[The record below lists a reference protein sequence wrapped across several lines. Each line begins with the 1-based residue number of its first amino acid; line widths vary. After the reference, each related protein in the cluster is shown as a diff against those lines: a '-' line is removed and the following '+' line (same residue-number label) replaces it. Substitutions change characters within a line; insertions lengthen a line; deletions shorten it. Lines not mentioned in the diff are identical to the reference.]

1 MQRCAWVKLSNPV
14 YVEYHDSEWG
24 VPVYDDQKL
33 FEMLILEWAHAGLS
47 WETIL
52 MKRDTYRKAFDNF
65 DVKKVAQYDEK
76 KQSELLLDPG
86 IVRNKLKIKSSI
98 QNAKAFLEIQKEFWS
113 FSAYIWGMVDNKIV
127 VNSFE
132 NLWDYQTS
140 TPVSDKISKDLK
152 KRGMNFVWTTIIY
165 AFMQAVGMVNNHSKW
180 CFLCK
185 K

>member
-1 MQRCAWVKLSNPV
+1 MQRCEWVKLSNPV
-14 YVEYHDSEWG
+14 YVKYHDEEWG
-24 VPVYDDQKL
+24 VPVYDDRKL

-52 MKRDTYRKAFDNF
+52 MKRETYRKAFDNF

-98 QNAKAFLEIQKEFWS
+98 QNARVFIEIKKEFGS
-113 FSAYIWGMVDNKIV
+113 FSNYIWWMVDNTIITS
-127 VNSFE
+127 NFQT
-132 NLWDYQTS
+132 LWEYKTS
-140 TPVSDKISKDLK
+140 TSISDKISKDLK

-165 AFMQAVGMVNNHSKW
+165 AFMQAIGMVNDHQLW
-180 CFLCK
+180 CFKWK

>member
-1 MQRCAWVKLSNPV
+1 MQRCEWVKLSNPV
-14 YVEYHDSEWG
+14 YVKYHDEEWG
-24 VPVYDDQKL
+24 VPVYDDRKL

-52 MKRDTYRKAFDNF
+52 MKRETYRKAFDNF

-98 QNAKAFLEIQKEFWS
+98 QNARVFIEIQKEFGS
-113 FSAYIWGMVDNKIV
+113 FSNYIWWMVDNTIITS
-127 VNSFE
+127 NFQT
-132 NLWDYQTS
+132 LWEYKTS
-140 TPVSDKISKDLK
+140 TSISDKISKDLK

-165 AFMQAVGMVNNHSKW
+165 AFMQAIGMVNDHQLW
-180 CFLCK
+180 CFKCK